1 MTLIVKQDES
11 PNPPDVGV
19 LRAQRQMADA
29 AAIPDAIEQLRL
41 AGPPSW
47 RLLNGL
53 HVTPQ
58 PARRCYVATFPQV
71 ETCVALD
78 DRRHVRVTPL
88 DDAALTEPPHPR
100 GLAEP
105 IAGGIRRS
113 NNAAGSIRTNGRK

>member
-1 MTLIVKQDES
+1 
-11 PNPPDVGV
+11 
-19 LRAQRQMADA
+19 MADA
-29 AAIPDAIEQLRL
+29 AANPDAIEKLRL

-58 PARRCYVATFPQV
+58 PARRCYVATFTQV

-78 DRRHVRVTPL
+78 DRRHLRVMPL
-88 DDAALTEPPHPR
+88 EDAALTGNTPPK
-100 GLAEP
+100 G
-105 IAGGIRRS
+105 IAAPFTGGIRRS